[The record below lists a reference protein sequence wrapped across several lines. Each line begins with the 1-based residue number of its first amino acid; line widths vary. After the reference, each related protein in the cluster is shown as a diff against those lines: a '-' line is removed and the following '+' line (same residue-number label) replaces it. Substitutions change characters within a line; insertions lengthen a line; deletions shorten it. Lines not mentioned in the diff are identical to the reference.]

1 MWPGLV
7 CLLAHIG
14 LLQPHVNN
22 SLGTYGDIETT
33 LGEVRGLAS
42 QLVAQWEPAPTP
54 NRLCMSV
61 TPPYFSR
68 CCRPACILT
77 NTQENVCEGE
87 EVGEI
92 HAQNEF

>member
-1 MWPGLV
+1 M
-7 CLLAHIG
+7 
-14 LLQPHVNN
+14 NS
-22 SLGTYGDIETT
+22 SLGNYGDIETT

-42 QLVAQWEPAPTP
+42 QLVAKWEPAPTP
-54 NRLCMSV
+54 NSRLCMSV

-68 CCRPACILT
+68 CCIPACILT
-77 NTQENVCEGE
+77 KIQENVCEGQ